1 MLTISDTMHDAQ
13 LQLVH
18 CLRMPCGHAF
28 NLGSNAISGV
38 LKEEEG
44 EKKRRTE
51 KGGGCTHSV

>member
-18 CLRMPCGHAF
+18 CPRMPCGHAF

-38 LKEEEG
+38 LKEEEV